1 MATFAQLG
9 SGNWRAQVR
18 RKGSYAADTF
28 RRRKDAE
35 ELALD
40 TERCIDCGIAL
51 RPRSREGARTFG
63 DLINLHIADIHEV
76 GNPPRRS

>member
-76 GNPPRRS
+76 GKPPRRS